1 MVITVKDENNEVLYE
16 GDADDFLFYN
26 EDDDDLEII
35 LNKLDNMKT
44 NSSIKA
50 YNSDGNIVTITKIE
64 NLIY

>member
-1 MVITVKDENNEVLYE
+1 MVILVEDENDEILYE

-26 EDDDDLEII
+26 EDDYDLETI
-35 LNKLDNMKT
+35 LNKLDEMKM

-50 YNSDGNIVTITKIE
+50 YNSDGNIVTITKVE

>member
-50 YNSDGNIVTITKIE
+50 
-64 NLIY
+64 